1 MEIPTVTFS
10 NYVGPVVYKW
20 WKEGDPLPAFSK
32 ELGVDTETE
41 LITDVDL
48 TPPLVVMGVYNEAD
62 NTTYIVSYKD
72 ALTFLKHI
80 LERDIRIY
88 LANAGFDYYELECPE
103 LQDAVSRNK
112 VVDILIRGALRDI
125 ATVGFIRTYSLVDA
139 CHNYLNYEMDKHED
153 QGDQAARVTFR
164 QDVPVTEEQCVYLAI
179 DCMSTY
185 YAGKAMGPQA
195 TEEANTRGA
204 IVLYHISKNGFPV
217 DRKVFD
223 HFYNLLAKEKEK
235 YRQELLTY
243 GFPDPEDK
251 NKPSETEQV
260 RNTWVTF
267 IYGWLDQLVGHHDG
281 VPRKIITRVSSK
293 RALVYLV
300 NTVRS
305 KQALEVFAKYL
316 LVILLEDKASLTKKE
331 QQYWDVIAEAY
342 DLDCLET
349 AIKGKVWPILL
360 QTVMEEVT
368 AGKDLDAA
376 FDKFQEVAQEHPEF
390 WVKQEKVSPKKFLQE
405 KLTKLEQEYPGLK
418 FDRTEKSQQLKCSK
432 TDAWKL
438 QDAGCKDPFL
448 ISYTNFGHTQKY
460 MSTYTNYAYIRSD
473 NRVRARYGLVTT
485 ARTNATQPNI
495 QNLPSRDAN
504 FPLKNM
510 FVPPEGMLLCS
521 TDFSF
526 AELVALAENCIQK
539 YGFSVLGDIINAG
552 ICPHFFFAGVML
564 GKISPDVSFCKDPT
578 EVKKVEEFL
587 ESNVTKQERQLAKA
601 QVEGPSSSN
610 ACRRRK

>member
-1 MEIPTVTFS
+1 MPEQ
-10 NYVGPVVYKW
+10 
-20 WKEGDPLPAFSK
+20 DQDR
-32 ELGVDTETE
+32 DTETE
-41 LITDVDL
+41 LITDVEL

-62 NTTYIVSYKD
+62 NTTYIVSYKH

-112 VVDILIRGALRDI
+112 VVDILIRGALKDI
-125 ATVGFIRTYSLVDA
+125 ATLGFIRTYSLVDA

-164 QDVPVTEEQCVYLAI
+164 QNTPVTVEQCTYLAI

-204 IVLYHISKNGFPV
+204 IVLYHISKNGFPI

-223 HFYNLLAKEKEK
+223 HFYNLLAAEKEK

-251 NKPSETEQV
+251 NKPSETVQV
-260 RNTWVTF
+260 QNNWVNF
-267 IYGWLDQLVGHHDG
+267 IYAWLDKLVGHHDG

-305 KQALEVFAKYL
+305 KQAIEVFAKYL
-316 LVILLEDKASLTKKE
+316 LVILMEDKASLTKKE
-331 QQYWDVIAEAY
+331 QQYWAVIAEAY

-349 AIKGKVWPILL
+349 SIKRQVWPILL
-360 QTVMEEVT
+360 QTVLEELT
-368 AGKDLDAA
+368 TGKDLDAA

-390 WVKQEKVSPKKFLQE
+390 WTKQEKVSPKKFLQE

-448 ISYTNFGHTQKY
+448 ISYMMYNHMGKY
-460 MSTYTNYAYIRSD
+460 MSTYTNYTYIRSD
-473 NRVRARYGLVTT
+473 NKMRSRYGIVTT
-485 ARTNATQPNI
+485 CRSSSSYPNL
-495 QNLPSRDAN
+495 QNLPSRGDL
-504 FPLKNM
+504 PLKNM
-510 FVPPEGMLLCS
+510 YIPPEGTLLCS

-526 AELVALAENCIQK
+526 AELVSLGESCIQK
-539 YGFSVLGDIINAG
+539 YGFSVLADIINAG
-552 ICPHFFFAGVML
+552 VCPHYYFAGVML
-564 GKISPDVSFCKDPT
+564 GKIPADVSFCKDPQ
-578 EVKKVEEFL
+578 EVTKVSEFL
-587 ESNVTKQERQLAKA
+587 KEHVTKQERQLAKA

>member
-20 WKEGDPLPAFSK
+20 WEEGDPLPTFSK
-32 ELGVDTETE
+32 ELGIDTETE
-41 LITDVDL
+41 LITDVEL
-48 TPPLVVMGVYNEAD
+48 TPPLVVMGVYNETD

-164 QDVPVTEEQCVYLAI
+164 QDVPVTQEQCVYLAI

-260 RNTWVTF
+260 TNTWVTF
-267 IYGWLDQLVGHHDG
+267 IYGWLDKLVGHHEG
-281 VPRKIITRVSSK
+281 VPRKLITRVSSK

-316 LVILLEDKASLTKKE
+316 FVILLEDKASLTKKE
-331 QQYWDVIAEAY
+331 QEYWEVIAEAY

-349 AIKGKVWPILL
+349 SIKRQVWPILL
-360 QTVMEEVT
+360 QTVLEEVT

-376 FDKFQEVAQEHPEF
+376 FDKFQEVVQEHPEF

-448 ISYTNFGHTQKY
+448 ISYMMYNHMGKY
-460 MSTYTNYAYIRSD
+460 MSTYTNYTYIRSD
-473 NRVRARYGLVTT
+473 NKMRSRYGIVTT
-485 ARTNATQPNI
+485 CRSSSSYPNL
-495 QNLPSRDAN
+495 QNLPSR
-504 FPLKNM
+504 
-510 FVPPEGMLLCS
+510 
-521 TDFSF
+521 
-526 AELVALAENCIQK
+526 
-539 YGFSVLGDIINAG
+539 
-552 ICPHFFFAGVML
+552 GV
-564 GKISPDVSFCKDPT
+564 
-578 EVKKVEEFL
+578 
-587 ESNVTKQERQLAKA
+587 
-601 QVEGPSSSN
+601 
-610 ACRRRK
+610 